1 MASGGGPS
9 SGLLCICRP
18 PAALLPATAERG
30 SAASGEMGG
39 GMSGGLR
46 FIPMMATRRVRPEDG
61 ETAGRPGVRGGAEG
75 IEGEVEGGAAAAML
89 SEARWGIARM
99 EEAAWREER
108 GWRLVLC

>member
-1 MASGGGPS
+1 MA
-9 SGLLCICRP
+9 
-18 PAALLPATAERG
+18 
-30 SAASGEMGG
+30 G
-39 GMSGGLR
+39 GMSGGLP
-46 FIPMMATRRVRPEDG
+46 FIPTMATRRVRPEDG